1 MKNIFFASIAALTLL
16 VMNGCSVDGIDKD
29 PNRPTQVTPDLV
41 FNGIC
46 FNINQRPWGG
56 DARICQYNL
65 CNYNYYGNNE
75 YNWGG
80 GAWEPSLH

>member
-16 VMNGCSVDGIDKD
+16 VMNGCSVDGIDQD

-65 CNYNYYGNNE
+65 CNYNYYG
-75 YNWGG
+75 
-80 GAWEPSLH
+80 

>member
-1 MKNIFFASIAALTLL
+1 MKKIVFAIVAVITAFT
-16 VMNGCSVDGIDKD
+16 MNSCSVDGLDKD

-41 FNGIC
+41 LNGIC
-46 FNINQRPWGG
+46 FSINQRPWGS

-75 YNWGG
+75 YNWEVLVG
-80 GAWEPSLH
+80 PILH